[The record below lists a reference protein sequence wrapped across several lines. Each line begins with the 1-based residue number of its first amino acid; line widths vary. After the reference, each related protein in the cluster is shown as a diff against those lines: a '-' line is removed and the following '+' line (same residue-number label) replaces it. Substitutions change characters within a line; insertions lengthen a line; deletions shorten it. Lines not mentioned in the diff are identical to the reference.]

1 MKISKAKLR
10 QIIRE
15 ELNENEWDELAYQQ
29 RQDDYAKEAGAW
41 YDDENETRADRKY
54 ADRPT
59 EPQSPRRVQRAH
71 ALTKGVPID
80 ALLQALRVVSSPMLD
95 ATIRKLA
102 FDTAKD
108 LEEADFNDFVAALED

>member
-1 MKISKAKLR
+1 MKLTKARLR

-15 ELNENEWDELAYQQ
+15 ELNN
-29 RQDDYAKEAGAW
+29 
-41 YDDENETRADRKY
+41 DENETL
-54 ADRPT
+54 PPLGPP

-71 ALTKGVPID
+71 ALTKGAPVD

-102 FDTAKD
+102 FDVAKD
-108 LEEADFNDFVAALED
+108 LEEADFNDFIAALED

>member
-15 ELNENEWDELAYQQ
+15 ELNEGDAYASGDLDRAFAAHELV
-29 RQDDYAKEAGAW
+29 KGA
-41 YDDENETRADRKY
+41 
-54 ADRPT
+54 
-59 EPQSPRRVQRAH
+59 
-71 ALTKGVPID
+71 PIN

-102 FDTAKD
+102 YDVVKD
-108 LEEADFNDFVAALED
+108 LEEVDFNDFVAALED

>member
-15 ELNENEWDELAYQQ
+15 ELSESEWDDPLTA
-29 RQDDYAKEAGAW
+29 RSSVEA
-41 YDDENETRADRKY
+41 
-54 ADRPT
+54 
-59 EPQSPRRVQRAH
+59 AH
-71 ALTKGVPID
+71 DLTKGAPID
-80 ALLQALRVVSSPMLD
+80 ALLRALRVVSSPMLD

-102 FDTAKD
+102 FDVVKD

>member
-15 ELNENEWDELAYQQ
+15 ELNESEY
-29 RQDDYAKEAGAW
+29 
-41 YDDENETRADRKY
+41 YDDEGDNDASWGQV
-54 ADRPT
+54 AA
-59 EPQSPRRVQRAH
+59 QAAH
-71 ALTKGVPID
+71 DLVKDAPVN

-102 FDTAKD
+102 YDVVKD
-108 LEEADFNDFVAALED
+108 LEEIDFNDFVEALQYARDPHGEGF

>member
-15 ELNENEWDELAYQQ
+15 ELNN
-29 RQDDYAKEAGAW
+29 
-41 YDDENETRADRKY
+41 DENETL
-54 ADRPT
+54 PPLGPP
-59 EPQSPRRVQRAH
+59 EPQSPRRAQRAH
-71 ALTKGVPID
+71 ALTKDAPVN

-102 FDTAKD
+102 FDVAKD
-108 LEEADFNDFVAALED
+108 LKEADFNDFVEALDYARDPHGEGF